1 METNLPETQPIT
13 QSRFN
18 RGKKIILIVL
28 AIFLVLESL
37 WAISFIK
44 GTAKTTPT
52 SKTTTPEKPKQK
64 IASITL
70 DPASTET
77 KIGQQFI
84 VKVNVDTNN
93 RTVNG
98 VDAVIDYDP
107 EFLEVV
113 DQDDQTPGVQ
123 AKAGDLFDKL
133 LVNDVNPVDGMINLT
148 ASIISPDAKPVSG
161 KGTLASITFVPKQ
174 EGATRLVTVFD
185 YTKTNTSNVMEAK
198 TSKNILTNVSDATI
212 KISK

>member
-1 METNLPETQPIT
+1 METNLPETQPINEP
-13 QSRFN
+13 RFN
-18 RGKKIILIVL
+18 RSKKIILVVL
-28 AIFLVLESL
+28 AILLVLESL

-44 GTAKTTPT
+44 GSKKITSQTAV
-52 SKTTTPEKPKQK
+52 PEKPKEK

-70 DPASTET
+70 EPASIET

-123 AKAGDLFDKL
+123 AKAGDLFNKL

-174 EGATRLVTVFD
+174 EGATRLITIFD

-198 TSKNILTNVSDATI
+198 TSKSILTNVSDATI
-212 KISK
+212 KIGK